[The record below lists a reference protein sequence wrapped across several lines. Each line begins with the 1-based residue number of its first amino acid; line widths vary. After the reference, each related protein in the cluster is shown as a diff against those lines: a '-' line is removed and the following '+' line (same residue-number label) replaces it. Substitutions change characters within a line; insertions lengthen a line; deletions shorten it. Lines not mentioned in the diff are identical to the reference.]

1 MTDGLTEIADGV
13 AAVGGTETWK
23 KFESDGIENTC
34 LPQALPDLD
43 AAFETILF
51 ALPAGLSSDQAALIV
66 GVDGTSF
73 NILATQRELQDDPRI
88 QKLYELLISPE
99 AARFKQDAW
108 GEPVLPVSDCKP
120 LQLWLLPQRVSQ
132 GRSAR
137 VTSGIAR

>member
-1 MTDGLTEIADGV
+1 M
-13 AAVGGTETWK
+13 
-23 KFESDGIENTC
+23 
-34 LPQALPDLD
+34 
-43 AAFETILF
+43 FETILF

-108 GEPVLPVSDCKP
+108 GEPVLPVPDCSRCSSGCS
-120 LQLWLLPQRVSQ
+120 LS
-132 GRSAR
+132 GSAR
-137 VTSGIAR
+137 GAVLV